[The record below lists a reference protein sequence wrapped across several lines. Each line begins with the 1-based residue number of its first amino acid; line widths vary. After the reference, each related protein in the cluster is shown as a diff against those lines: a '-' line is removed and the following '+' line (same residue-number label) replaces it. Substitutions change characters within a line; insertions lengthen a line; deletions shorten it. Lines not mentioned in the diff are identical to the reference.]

1 MVYST
6 GLAYFLWFV
15 SGFGA
20 LGLHRFYLNKIG
32 SGILYI
38 FTGGLFGLGGFYD
51 LITLPAQVREANL
64 RVSYRQAME
73 IGYEQGFRDRL
84 KNVTP
89 MPGKKEPIEKVILKV
104 AKKNNGI
111 ATPSTVS
118 LEGEMSLDEA
128 RKQLEKLVAKG
139 FAELRVSRSGTV
151 AYFFPE
157 LCGNPSALDFE
168 DF

>member
-20 LGLHRFYLNKIG
+20 LGLHRFYLNKTG
-32 SGILYI
+32 TGVLYLL
-38 FTGGLFGLGGFYD
+38 TGGLAGIGGFYD
-51 LITLPAQVREANL
+51 LLTLPSQVRDANL
-64 RVSYRQAME
+64 RLSYRKAME
-73 IGYEQGFRDRL
+73 LGFERGFNEHLRDVSPSR
-84 KNVTP
+84 
-89 MPGKKEPIEKVILKV
+89 GKKEPIEKVILKV

-118 LEGEMSLDEA
+118 LEGDISLDEA
-128 RKQLEKLVAKG
+128 RKRLDKLVTKG
-139 FAELRVSRSGTV
+139 FAEMRVSRNGTV

-157 LCGNPSALDFE
+157 LCSDPSRHDFE
-168 DF
+168 DL